1 MGRKE
6 CSSSGWKAIILRS
19 EVTSTKYCLIT
30 LETQSCDFSGYSH
43 GVYVVEKEK
52 DILELANQLAK
63 SEYNGC
69 ENVKEFDNG
78 ESEYCEFNEGN
89 LIVSVHSAREIPK
102 EDYEV
107 LKKYY

>member
-1 MGRKE
+1 M
-6 CSSSGWKAIILRS
+6 
-19 EVTSTKYCLIT
+19 TSTKYCLIT

-69 ENVKEFDNG
+69 ENVKEFDN
-78 ESEYCEFNEGN
+78 EETEYCEFNEGN

-107 LKKYY
+107 LKKYF